1 PGARKERTAAQIF
14 AESAPAV
21 VTISIKRGGGDAGG
35 TGFLVDDA
43 GTIGTSHRVIAQAS
57 RIQVKLADGT
67 IAEDAEILADDEAL
81 DLAVLR
87 IKPPK
92 QPAVA
97 LGDSDKVAVGER
109 AAAIGNPLG
118 LEPTLIEGVI
128 SARRAPPG

>member
-1 PGARKERTAAQIF
+1 
-14 AESAPAV
+14 
-21 VTISIKRGGGDAGG
+21 
-35 TGFLVDDA
+35 
-43 GTIGTSHRVIAQAS
+43 
-57 RIQVKLADGT
+57 
-67 IAEDAEILADDEAL
+67 
-81 DLAVLR
+81 VLR

-128 SARRAPPG
+128 SARRAPPGKRMIQISAPVARGNAGGPLLNSRGEVIGVSTGVYQGRSMLAIPINDLRAMLGADDPKRSRAGAR